1 MKLTR
6 FHRPLTALALVGGA
20 LAVVPATAGSAAAD
34 TICASGY
41 LTSSSEK
48 FYDNSGH
55 LAAIANLFRYRWGT
69 CADLVAQGVYAGE
82 SKYMS
87 IKTYSD
93 NGTSASSDY
102 GNYRY
107 YAGPVNLPD
116 NVDGLCATTWVVM
129 HYPNGAGMIDTSG
142 PDSICD

>member
-1 MKLTR
+1 MMKLNF
-6 FHRPLTALALVGGA
+6 FHRPLTALALLGGA
-20 LAVVPATAGSAAAD
+20 AAVVPATAGTASAD

-41 LTSSSEK
+41 YSSASEN

-55 LAAIANLFRYRWGT
+55 LAAVATIFRYRWGT
-69 CADLVAQGVYAGE
+69 CSDLVAQGVYSGE

-87 IKTYSD
+87 ITTYSD
-93 NGTSASSDY
+93 NGTSASDS
-102 GNYRY
+102 GNYHF
-107 YAGPVNLPD
+107 YAGPVNLSD
-116 NVDGLCATTWVVM
+116 NVAGLCATTWVVM

>member
-1 MKLTR
+1 MMKLAQ

-20 LAVVPATAGSAAAD
+20 VAVVPATAGTAAAD
-34 TICASGY
+34 SICASGY
-41 LTSSSEK
+41 YNTRSEN

-55 LAAIANLFRYRWGT
+55 LAAVGSIFSYRWGT
-69 CADLVAQGVYAGE
+69 CADLVAEGAYVGV

-87 IKTYSD
+87 ITTYSD
-93 NGTSASSDY
+93 NGTSASDA

-116 NVDGLCATTWVVM
+116 SVDGLCATTHVVM
-129 HYPNGAGMIDTSG
+129 HYPNGAAMIDTSG
-142 PDSICD
+142 PDSICG